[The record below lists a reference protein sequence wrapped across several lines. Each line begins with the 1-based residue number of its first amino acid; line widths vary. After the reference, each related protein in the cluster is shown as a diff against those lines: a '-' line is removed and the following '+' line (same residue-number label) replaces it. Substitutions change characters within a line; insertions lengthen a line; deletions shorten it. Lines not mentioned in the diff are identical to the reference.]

1 MDWTSKETIEVIYR
15 LLSVKGV
22 GTVQSNRMLFA
33 VQGKVSNA
41 GELETVLRHQL
52 TEDQQRQFDTY
63 YSLRQRTPD
72 VSYMAVPAPEYP
84 QALIAILR
92 QNTPTVLSCMGNLN
106 LLNKPKVG
114 FSGSRKASEKGLW
127 ITKDCATQL
136 AEQGICVVSGYAG
149 GVDMAAHRAALQ
161 SGGSTII
168 VLPEGIDAFH
178 VKEEIKADWDWD
190 RVLVVSEF
198 MPHDGWMASRAM
210 HRNNTIIAL
219 SDAMFVVE
227 AGDTG
232 GSLDAGLKTISMG
245 KSLFVPRFEQ
255 IPDSAKGNP
264 ILLSKGAQPM
274 MRKRLTSRVNVEE
287 LIGSLGKVREPVL
300 AL

>member
-1 MDWTSKETIEVIYR
+1 MDWTSKDTIKVIYR
-15 LLSVKGV
+15 LLAVKGV
-22 GTVQSNRMLFA
+22 GTVQSNRMLCA
-33 VQGKVSNA
+33 VQNKVSTA
-41 GELETVLRHQL
+41 EELEYTLRGQL
-52 TEDQQRQFDTY
+52 TEEQQRQFDNF

-72 VSYMAVPAPEYP
+72 VSYIAIPAPEYP
-84 QALIAILR
+84 QILITLLR
-92 QNTPTVLSCMGNLN
+92 QNTPTVLSCMGNLS
-106 LLNKPKVG
+106 LLSKPKVG

-127 ITKDCATQL
+127 ITKDCASQL
-136 AEQGICVVSGYAG
+136 ADLDICVVSGYAG

-161 SGGSTII
+161 NGGSTII

-178 VKEEIKADWDWD
+178 VKEEIKADWDWE

-232 GSLDAGLKTISMG
+232 GSFDAGLKTISMG

-255 IPDSAKGNP
+255 IPDTAKGNS
-264 ILLSKGAQPM
+264 ILLSKGALPM
-274 MRKRLTSRVNVEE
+274 MRKRLSSRVNIEG

-300 AL
+300 AI

>member
-15 LLSVKGV
+15 LLAVKGV
-22 GTVQSNRMLFA
+22 GTVLSNRMLFA
-33 VQGKVSNA
+33 VQNKVDTV
-41 GELETVLRHQL
+41 GELEHTLRDQI
-52 TEDQQRQFDTY
+52 TEEQQRQFDNF
-63 YSLRQRTPD
+63 YSLRQRNPN

-84 QALIAILR
+84 QILITLLR
-92 QNTPTVLSCMGNLN
+92 QNTPTVLSCIGNLS
-106 LLNKPKVG
+106 LLQKTKVG
-114 FSGSRKASEKGLW
+114 FSGSRKASEKGIW
-127 ITKDCATQL
+127 IAEDCSNQL
-136 AEQGICVVSGYAG
+136 AERDICVVSGYAG

-178 VKEEIKADWDWD
+178 VKEEIKADWDWN

-219 SDAMFVVE
+219 SDAMLVVE

-245 KSLFVPRFEQ
+245 KSLFVPHFEQ
-255 IPDSAKGNP
+255 VPDSAKGNP

-274 MRKRLTSRVNVEE
+274 MRKRLTSRVNIEGLV
-287 LIGSLGKVREPVL
+287 GALGKVREPAL